1 MNLEILYAVHLN
13 YPEPVVIPDVSGA
26 RNLALSWRLGW
37 FPRFEIM
44 GAGHWGFDFMEGGLC
59 RVMGCSNNRV

>member
-1 MNLEILYAVHLN
+1 MNSEILYVVHLN

-26 RNLALSWRLGW
+26 RNLVLSWRLGW

-44 GAGHWGFDFMEGGLC
+44 DAGDGGC
-59 RVMGCSNNRV
+59 